1 MKNLFITET
10 TNMQKLPTSEQT
22 PIHTI
27 SRNTD
32 NSKMCGQHE
41 TTDDHPVNGISNP
54 VPSNK
59 QVTATEPR
67 SATSIIKL
75 PMPSEEA
82 AAQMLIDTG
91 SPTSECYV
99 EPLQIQF
106 DITPATN

>member
-1 MKNLFITET
+1 MNCLISIAK
-10 TNMQKLPTSEQT
+10 TNYM
-22 PIHTI
+22 TI
-27 SRNTD
+27 SPNI
-32 NSKMCGQHE
+32 
-41 TTDDHPVNGISNP
+41 PIIVNAGSNP

>member
-41 TTDDHPVNGISNP
+41 TTDDHPVNGI
-54 VPSNK
+54 
-59 QVTATEPR
+59 R
-67 SATSIIKL
+67 
-75 PMPSEEA
+75 
-82 AAQMLIDTG
+82 
-91 SPTSECYV
+91 Y
-99 EPLQIQF
+99 
-106 DITPATN
+106 